1 MGTDGVRN
9 GRTYDDKT
17 WLHIDTSLPHS
28 GRYSGRV
35 FIPEEGSPAF
45 LAVPCQRGGETGTTA
60 KQNPVCKM
68 GNVNLLNSTTYTV
81 SLFAR
86 ALHPGARVEI
96 WYGMLETSSGVGSDR
111 LVSRVELGNTWTHV
125 VGNISASNWVPGFV
139 LLIRLEVQRAGS
151 VWIDDVSV
159 SVNASQALTAE
170 TLVV

>member
-1 MGTDGVRN
+1 MGGMAGIPRYNLADHQAFWHLIYADTDGVRN

-96 WYGMLETSSGVGSDR
+96 WY
-111 LVSRVELGNTWTHV
+111 
-125 VGNISASNWVPGFV
+125 
-139 LLIRLEVQRAGS
+139 
-151 VWIDDVSV
+151 
-159 SVNASQALTAE
+159 
-170 TLVV
+170 